1 VPAPVRARE
10 VAMIDRTTVA
20 GQATVKQPCAL
31 FGISRHAYY
40 AAGKEP
46 VAVPAR
52 REPRPRR
59 PRGVSLRE
67 LRSLI
72 AVVIVAQ
79 PDWGHR
85 KVWATLRRNG
95 TFVSRRRVAEVMRA
109 NGDMQVPRERR
120 GPPRRAGK
128 VVVPEPNRRFATDLT
143 TVWARLDGVVAVAL
157 TVAGGCRN
165 VLEVTATRSQAA
177 PSVLASVERALEAAF
192 GDAQRV
198 TWTHADLN
206 RVGRILRVARSTGWS
221 VHEVELA
228 LRNRST

>member
-1 VPAPVRARE
+1 
-10 VAMIDRTTVA
+10 MIDRTTVA